1 MMITR
6 HEVYNAHVYLFQTRY
21 VMVGQHVGTLPP
33 VPGHHMYIYMYVWV
47 CVCARERV
55 CVCARARERV
65 CVCVCHVEPL
75 PPVPGHHI
83 FLEQIQALLA
93 RGLVASQRHRRQ
105 RQGVLLDPLVE
116 LVANHLRVCVWV

>member
-1 MMITR
+1 MRTSICFR
-6 HEVYNAHVYLFQTRY
+6 Q
-21 VMVGQHVGTLPP
+21 GTSWS
-33 VPGHHMYIYMYVWV
+33 VSMSERCRQCRVTTCTYTCMYGCA
-47 CVCARERV
+47 CVRVSV
-55 CVCARARERV
+55 CVCARAREGV

-93 RGLVASQRHRRQ
+93 RGLVASQRRRRQ

>member
-6 HEVYNAHVYLFQTRY
+6 YEVYNAHVYLFQTRY

-55 CVCARARERV
+55 CVC
-65 CVCVCHVEPL
+65 VCVCHVEPL

-93 RGLVASQRHRRQ
+93 RGLIACQRRRRQ

-116 LVANHLRVCVWV
+116 LVANHLRVCV

>member
-6 HEVYNAHVYLFQTRY
+6 YEVYNAHVYLFQTRY

-47 CVCARERV
+47 CVCVRERV

-116 LVANHLRVCVWV
+116 LVANHLRVCV